1 MIKINKENVKKR
13 EQQLIHFKG
22 FVPIDFL
29 KYIDNFKRYDYLE
42 QVGIYEKVQEDNHN
56 FKVAYSKHGL
66 SYKEKVLNKKSN
78 FDVYN
83 SIIKSTNH
91 YQLTSLDISK
101 L

>member
-42 QVGIYEKVQEDNHN
+42 QVGIYKKVQEDNHN

-66 SYKEKVLNKKSN
+66 SYKEKVLKKFIVDN
-78 FDVYN
+78 PQFEDCV
-83 SIIKSTNH
+83 I
-91 YQLTSLDISK
+91 LE
-101 L
+101 

>member
-29 KYIDNFKRYDYLE
+29 KYIDNFKRYDYLK
-42 QVGIYEKVQEDNHN
+42 QIGIFEKVQEDNHN

-66 SYKEKVLNKKSN
+66 SYKEKVLKKFIVDN
-78 FDVYN
+78 PQFEDCV
-83 SIIKSTNH
+83 I
-91 YQLTSLDISK
+91 LD
-101 L
+101 